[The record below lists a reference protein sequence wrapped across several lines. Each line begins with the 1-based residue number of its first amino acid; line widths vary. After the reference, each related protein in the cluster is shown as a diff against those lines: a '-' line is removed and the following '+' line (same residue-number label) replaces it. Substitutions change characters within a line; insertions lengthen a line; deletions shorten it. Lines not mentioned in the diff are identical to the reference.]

1 MELITIIVPIYNVKP
16 YLSRC
21 IESIINQ
28 DYKKLEIILVDD
40 GSNDGSSEL
49 CDEYVKKDKRIK
61 VIHQKNS
68 GISITRNVATDLAK
82 GKYIAYVDSDDYI
95 ELDYISYLYKLIKDN
110 KADISACAHNK
121 HRYIEAVYEKDE
133 LYPALLTSKI
143 AFSSWSKL
151 VKTSVMRDNNV
162 YFPDNEIYEDQK
174 WIYNLLNYTNRVAVG
189 SLSKYHYTYRPNSI
203 FNTNTTKNKE
213 SLVQRLCE
221 MHEFIKENHSEY
233 SDLSYIRYLRELTY
247 NFLSFARVKEL
258 KELRKKMYKL
268 IKKDRNKIILK
279 KEVNLFLRL
288 ELLVSYFGWHIFSL
302 YNYILFPV
310 YKG

>member
-40 GSNDGSSEL
+40 GSTDKSGNI
-49 CDEYVKKDKRIK
+49 CDEYAKKDKRII
-61 VIHQKNS
+61 VIHQENQGLS
-68 GISITRNVATDLAK
+68 CARNNGTRISK
-82 GKYIAYVDSDDYI
+82 GKYIAYIDSDDYI

-121 HRYIEAVYEKDE
+121 HRYIETVYEKDE

-143 AFSSWSKL
+143 AFSAWSKL
-151 VKTSVMRDNNV
+151 IKASIMKDNNI
-162 YFPDNEIYEDQK
+162 YFPVNEIYEDQK
-174 WIYNLLNYTNRVAVG
+174 WIYYLLEHTNRVVIG
-189 SLSKYHYTYRPNSI
+189 SESKYHYTYRQNSI
-203 FNTNTTKNKE
+203 FNTKSLQNKKI
-213 SLVQRLCE
+213 LINRVCE
-221 MHEFIKENHSEY
+221 MHNFIKEKHPEY
-233 SDLSYIRYLRELTY
+233 LSLSYIKYIRELTY
-247 NFLSFARVKEL
+247 NFLSFSRTKEL
-258 KELRKKMYKL
+258 ETLKKEIYSL

-288 ELLVSYFGWHIFSL
+288 EVLVSYFGYNFFKL
-302 YNYILFPV
+302 YNYLLFPI

>member
-40 GSNDGSSEL
+40 GSTDKSGNI
-49 CDEYVKKDKRIK
+49 CDEYAKKDKRII
-61 VIHQKNS
+61 VIHQENQGLS
-68 GISITRNVATDLAK
+68 CARNNGTRISK
-82 GKYIAYVDSDDYI
+82 GKYIAYIDSDDYI

-121 HRYIEAVYEKDE
+121 HRYIETVYEKDE

-143 AFSSWSKL
+143 AFSAWSKL
-151 VKTSVMRDNNV
+151 VKASIMKDNNI
-162 YFPDNEIYEDQK
+162 YFPVNEIYEDQK
-174 WIYNLLNYTNRVAVG
+174 WIYYLLEHTNRVVIG
-189 SLSKYHYTYRPNSI
+189 SESKYHYTYRQNSI
-203 FNTNTTKNKE
+203 FNTKSLQNKKI
-213 SLVQRLCE
+213 LINRVCE
-221 MHEFIKENHSEY
+221 MHNFIKERHPEY
-233 SDLSYIRYLRELTY
+233 LSLSYIKYIRELTY
-247 NFLSFARVKEL
+247 NFLSFSRTKEL
-258 KELRKKMYKL
+258 ETLKKEIYSL
-268 IKKDRNKIILK
+268 IKKNRNKIILK

-288 ELLVSYFGWHIFSL
+288 EVLVSYFGYNFFKL
-302 YNYILFPV
+302 YNYLLFPI

>member
-40 GSNDGSSEL
+40 GSTDKSGNI
-49 CDEYVKKDKRIK
+49 CDEYAKKDKRII
-61 VIHQKNS
+61 VIHQENQGLS
-68 GISITRNVATDLAK
+68 CARNNGTRISK
-82 GKYIAYVDSDDYI
+82 GKYIAYIDSDDYI

-121 HRYIEAVYEKDE
+121 HRYIETVYEKDE

-143 AFSSWSKL
+143 AFSAWSKL
-151 VKTSVMRDNNV
+151 IKASIMKDNNI
-162 YFPDNEIYEDQK
+162 YFPVNEIYEDQK
-174 WIYNLLNYTNRVAVG
+174 WIYYLLEHTNRVVI
-189 SLSKYHYTYRPNSI
+189 SSESKYHYTYRQNSI
-203 FNTNTTKNKE
+203 FNTKSLQNKKI
-213 SLVQRLCE
+213 LINRVCE
-221 MHEFIKENHSEY
+221 MHNFIKERHPEY
-233 SDLSYIRYLRELTY
+233 LSLSYIKYIRELTY
-247 NFLSFARVKEL
+247 NFLSFSRTKEL
-258 KELRKKMYKL
+258 ETLKKEIYSL
-268 IKKDRNKIILK
+268 IKKNRNKIILK

-288 ELLVSYFGWHIFSL
+288 EVLVSYFGYNFFKL
-302 YNYILFPV
+302 YNYLLFPI

>member
-40 GSNDGSSEL
+40 GSTDKSGNI
-49 CDEYVKKDKRIK
+49 CDEYAKKDKRII
-61 VIHQKNS
+61 VIHQENQGLS
-68 GISITRNVATDLAK
+68 CARNNGTRISK
-82 GKYIAYVDSDDYI
+82 GKYIAYIDSDDYI

-121 HRYIEAVYEKDE
+121 HRYIETVYEKDE

-143 AFSSWSKL
+143 AFSAWSKL
-151 VKTSVMRDNNV
+151 VKASIMKDNNI
-162 YFPDNEIYEDQK
+162 YFPVNEIYEDQK
-174 WIYNLLNYTNRVAVG
+174 WIYYLLEHTNRVVIG
-189 SLSKYHYTYRPNSI
+189 SESKYHYTYRQNSI
-203 FNTNTTKNKE
+203 FNTKSLQNKKI
-213 SLVQRLCE
+213 LINRVCE
-221 MHEFIKENHSEY
+221 MHNFIKEKHPEY
-233 SDLSYIRYLRELTY
+233 LSLSYIKYIRELTY
-247 NFLSFARVKEL
+247 NFLSFSRTKEL
-258 KELRKKMYKL
+258 ETLKKEIYSL

-288 ELLVSYFGWHIFSL
+288 EVLVSYFGYNFFKL
-302 YNYILFPV
+302 YNYLLFPI

>member
-40 GSNDGSSEL
+40 GSTDKSGNI
-49 CDEYVKKDKRIK
+49 CDEYANKDKRII
-61 VIHQKNS
+61 VIHQENQGLS
-68 GISITRNVATDLAK
+68 CARNNGTRISK
-82 GKYIAYVDSDDYI
+82 GKYIAYIDSDDYI

-121 HRYIEAVYEKDE
+121 HRYIETVYEKDE

-143 AFSSWSKL
+143 AFSAWSKL
-151 VKTSVMRDNNV
+151 VKASIMKDNNI
-162 YFPDNEIYEDQK
+162 YFPVNEIYEDQK
-174 WIYNLLNYTNRVAVG
+174 WIYYLLEHTNRVVIG
-189 SLSKYHYTYRPNSI
+189 SESKYHYTYRQNSI
-203 FNTNTTKNKE
+203 FNTKSLQNKKI
-213 SLVQRLCE
+213 LINRVCE
-221 MHEFIKENHSEY
+221 MHNFIKEKHPEY
-233 SDLSYIRYLRELTY
+233 LSLSYIKYIRELTY
-247 NFLSFARVKEL
+247 NFLSFSRTKEL
-258 KELRKKMYKL
+258 ETLKKEIYSL
-268 IKKDRNKIILK
+268 IKKNRNKIILK

-288 ELLVSYFGWHIFSL
+288 EVLVSYFGYNFFKL
-302 YNYILFPV
+302 YNYLLFPI